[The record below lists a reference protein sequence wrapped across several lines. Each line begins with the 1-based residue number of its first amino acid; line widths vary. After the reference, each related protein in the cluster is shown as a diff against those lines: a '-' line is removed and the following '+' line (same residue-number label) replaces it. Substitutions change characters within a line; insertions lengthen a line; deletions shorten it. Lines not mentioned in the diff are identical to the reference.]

1 MPRSLRSVVI
11 GAGFAGLS
19 HVDAVR
25 RGGFADVVALV
36 GPESPRLRASAMA
49 AGVERVEVDPSAVF
63 ADPAVGVVHVC
74 TPNRTHAE
82 LARAALEAGK
92 HVVVEKPLA
101 MSVAEA
107 TGLVSLADRVRRH
120 AMVPF
125 TYRGYATAGALR
137 ELVRG
142 PGIGALRLVHGRY
155 LQDWLADES
164 DYNWRIDPAESGA
177 SRAVAD
183 IGSHWFDMAEWVTGD
198 RVESVLADLATFL
211 PYRDRPLVPARAFE
225 TASGPTE
232 RVPVESE
239 DAGLVLLRF
248 RSGARGS
255 CVLSQVSLGHKNDF
269 RMELDGA
276 ERSAW
281 WHQEDPERLWVA
293 SRDGVEG
300 RWRTPG
306 PVPAGPPHLPQ
317 GHVEGWGD
325 ALRDV
330 LRPFYAAVAAGSPPP
345 APGREADAAYPTLS
359 DGLRAAVFV
368 EACVRSARES
378 RWVRLDEVVAG

>member
-1 MPRSLRSVVI
+1 MPRPLLSAVI

-25 RGGFADVVALV
+25 RGGYAEVVALV
-36 GPESPRLRASAMA
+36 GPDSPRLRAAAAA
-49 AGVERVEVDPSAVF
+49 AGVERVDTDAGAVF
-63 ADPAVGVVHVC
+63 ADPSIDVVHVC

-82 LARAALEAGK
+82 LARAALDAGK

-107 TGLVSLADRVRRH
+107 TGLVSRADRVRRH

-125 TYRGYATAGALR
+125 TYRGYATAGGLR

-142 PGIGALRLVHGRY
+142 GGIGRLRLVHGRY
-155 LQDWLADES
+155 LQDWLAAES

-183 IGSHWFDMAEWVTGD
+183 IGSHWFDMAEWVAGD
-198 RVESVLADLATFL
+198 RVEAVLADLATFL
-211 PYRDRPLVPARAFE
+211 PYRERPLVPARAFE
-225 TASGPTE
+225 AAAGPTE
-232 RVPVESE
+232 RVSVESE

-269 RMELDGA
+269 TMELDGA

-293 SRDGVEG
+293 SRHGVEG
-300 RWRTPG
+300 RWRVPG
-306 PVPAGPPHLPQ
+306 PVAAGPPHLPQ

-345 APGREADAAYPTLS
+345 GPGDVADYPTLR

-378 RWVRLDEVVAG
+378 RWVALDEVAQG